1 MENHSEETGHEIDA
15 VEMTRRIRD
24 ERYERVKN
32 MTPDERLQ
40 YDRDESAAAHERFME
55 RIRNADE
62 EIS

>member
-1 MENHSEETGHEIDA
+1 MENRSERTDDGIDA

-32 MTPDERLQ
+32 MTPEERLE
-40 YDRDESAAAHERFME
+40 YDREESAAAHERFME

-62 EIS
+62 GAS